1 MKMIKSKKKI
11 SLSGIMIEFTAFPSI
26 FDNKTHRRFS
36 FDNWQKFSDALFA
49 MSKQEGYKPKKGEK
63 PHRKPS
69 PLITPAVY
77 KKSTTRAN
85 ANVIK
90 WAGWCA
96 LDIDEYD
103 TSFKEAVQQFKDY
116 SFICY
121 STASSTKE
129 KPKFRIVLKL
139 TSDVEADK
147 IKHFWYALNKEF
159 NSIGDP
165 QTKDLSR
172 MYYVP
177 AQYPNAYNFCFK
189 NTGKDVDPQEFMDK
203 HDYVDNSGTFLSKLP
218 IEMQQAILQ
227 HRKDTLTNTS
237 YVWSSYIDCKFVNKK
252 LVQEYRTISETGW
265 YHKMYQIMISIAGNA
280 IRYKYPITATEIAI
294 LCRQIDLETGG
305 WYKNRP
311 LEKEAKRALEFVLA
325 SDI

>member
-1 MKMIKSKKKI
+1 MVV
-11 SLSGIMIEFTAFPSI
+11 EFTAFPSI

-36 FDNWQKFSDALFA
+36 FEDWNHFSGALLNMA
-49 MSKQEGYKPKKGEK
+49 KKPGYKPKKGEK
-63 PHRKPS
+63 SHLKPS

-77 KKSTTRAN
+77 EKGTTRAN

-103 TSFKEAVQQFKDY
+103 TSFKEAVNQFKEY
-116 SFICY
+116 EYVCY

-129 KPKFRIVLKL
+129 KPKFRIVFKL
-139 TSDVEADK
+139 DEDIENEK

-172 MYYVP
+172 MYYIP
-177 AQYPNAYNFCFK
+177 ALYPNSYNFCFTNK
-189 NTGKDVDPQEFMDK
+189 GKILNPKELMDK

-218 IEMQQAILQ
+218 VEMQRQILQ
-227 HRKDTLTNTS
+227 HRKDSLTNDDYTWTS
-237 YVWSSYIDCKFVNKK
+237 YHDCKFVHKR
-252 LVQEYRTISETGW
+252 LVEEYRAITETGW
-265 YHKMYQIMISIAGNA
+265 YHKMYQIMISIAGSA
-280 IRYKYPITATEIAI
+280 IKYKYPITATDISI

-311 LEKEAKRALEFVLA
+311 IEKEAQRALEYVL
-325 SDI
+325 SSEL

>member
-1 MKMIKSKKKI
+1 M
-11 SLSGIMIEFTAFPSI
+11 GRAVVGFTVFPSI
-26 FDNKTHRRFS
+26 FDNKTNRQYF
-36 FDNWQKFSDALFA
+36 FQDWEKFSAALY
-49 MSKQEGYKPKKGEK
+49 MLSKKPGFKPRKGERSHK
-63 PHRKPS
+63 TPS

-77 KKSTTRAN
+77 EDGGTRAN
-85 ANVIK
+85 ANVTK

-103 TSFKEAVQQFKDY
+103 GTFEEAIESFKDY
-116 SFICY
+116 KYICY

-129 KPKFRIVLKL
+129 HPKFRVVFCL
-139 TSDVEADK
+139 TEDIPADK

-159 NSIGDP
+159 NSLGDP

-177 AQYPNAYNFCFK
+177 AEYPNAYNFIFSNK
-189 NTGKDVDPQEFMDK
+189 GKDLNPQEFMDK

-218 IEMQQAILQ
+218 VEMQKAILQ
-227 HRKDTLTNTS
+227 HRRDNLTNTS
-237 YVWSSYIDCKFVNKK
+237 YSWSSYHDCKFVNKK
-252 LVQEYRTISETGW
+252 LVEDYRGISNSGW

-280 IRYKYPITATEIAI
+280 IRYKYPITATEVAI

-311 LEKEAKRALEFVLA
+311 LEKEAQRALDFVLA

>member
-1 MKMIKSKKKI
+1 MV
-11 SLSGIMIEFTAFPSI
+11 IEFTAFSSI

-36 FDNWQKFSDALFA
+36 FKDWNHFSAALLNMAKKPGF
-49 MSKQEGYKPKKGEK
+49 KPKKGEK
-63 PHRKPS
+63 SHLKPS

-77 KKSTTRAN
+77 EKGTTRAN

-103 TSFKEAVQQFKDY
+103 TTFEEAVEQFKPFEY
-116 SFICY
+116 ICY

-129 KPKFRIVLKL
+129 RPKFRIVFRLEN
-139 TSDVEADK
+139 DVEADK

-177 AQYPNAYNFCFK
+177 AQYPNAYNFAFWNDGMELSPK
-189 NTGKDVDPQEFMDK
+189 VLMDK
-203 HDYVDNSGTFLSKLP
+203 YDYVDNSGTFLSKLP
-218 IEMQQAILQ
+218 VEMQRQILQ
-227 HRKDTLTNTS
+227 HRKDSLTNDDYTWTS
-237 YVWSSYIDCKFVNKK
+237 YHDCKFVHKR
-252 LVQEYRTISETGW
+252 LVDEYRSITETGW
-265 YHKMYQIMISIAGNA
+265 YHKMYQIMISIAGSA
-280 IRYKYPITATEIAI
+280 IKYKYPITATDISI

-311 LEKEAKRALEFVLA
+311 IEKEAQRALEYVL
-325 SDI
+325 SSEL

>member
-1 MKMIKSKKKI
+1 MMTLKKKE
-11 SLSGIMIEFTAFPSI
+11 SLNGTMIEFTAFPSV

-36 FDNWQKFSDALFA
+36 FENWEKFSAALFN
-49 MSKQEGYKPKKGEK
+49 MSKKPGYKPRKGEK
-63 PHRKPS
+63 SNLKPA

-77 KKSTTRAN
+77 EKNTTRAN

-103 TSFKEAVQQFKDY
+103 TTFEEAVKQFNDY
-116 SFICY
+116 EYVCY

-129 KPKFRIVLKL
+129 KPKFRIVFKL
-139 TSDVEADK
+139 STDIEADK

-177 AQYPNAYNFCFK
+177 AQYLNAYNFCFANK
-189 NTGKDVDPQEFMDK
+189 GLELDPQTLMDK

-227 HRKDTLTNTS
+227 HRKDSLTNTDYKWTS
-237 YVWSSYIDCKFVNKK
+237 YADCKFVNKR
-252 LVQEYRTISETGW
+252 LVEEYRNISNTGW
-265 YHKMYQIMISIAGNA
+265 YHKMYQIMISIGGNA
-280 IRYKYPITATEIAI
+280 IRYKYPITATEISI

-311 LEKEAKRALEFVLA
+311 IEKESQRALDFVLA
-325 SDI
+325 SDKY